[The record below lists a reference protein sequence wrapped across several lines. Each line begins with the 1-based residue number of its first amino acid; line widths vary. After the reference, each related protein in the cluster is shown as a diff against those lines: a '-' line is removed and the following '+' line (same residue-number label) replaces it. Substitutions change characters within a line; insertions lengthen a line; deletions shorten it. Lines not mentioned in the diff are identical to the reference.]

1 MTKNADFSAQIAS
14 CRIAFCCEGNT
25 CRSKMAQEI
34 WNARYFSFA
43 TADSFGFSANGKT
56 LTHPAVIAALKKGG
70 IEAVAT
76 PSTPLSHLTE
86 ATPSTPLSHL
96 TEGVEECANA
106 LPYAAV
112 VCATRTQKIL
122 LSAFAKERALTV
134 YAAEE
139 LIGRDIADPFGESD
153 ATYDALFTQ
162 TEQLCEVLA
171 QKLGFISGDKA
182 AKEKFMKIA
191 IGCDHGGYA
200 YKQTLSAHLQKKG
213 ITVEDKGCYNT
224 SSCDYPDYALPVAE
238 AVAKKQCD
246 LGVIICGTGIG
257 VSIVAN
263 KVPGVRASLCHDVFS
278 AKATRVHNDS
288 NVLCMGARVIGEG
301 LMLEIVDAYLSA
313 SFEGGRHQ
321 ARLDKIAAIEQKY
334 SK

>member
-1 MTKNADFSAQIAS
+1 LQASVNAA
-14 CRIAFCCEGNT
+14 EGGERT
-25 CRSKMAQEI
+25 
-34 WNARYFSFA
+34 
-43 TADSFGFSANGKT
+43 GGGGKGDT
-56 LTHPAVIAALKKGG
+56 DCLGHGKGG
-70 IEAVAT
+70 GGIAGIMLPKHREFDAAAMLASEGEGEGGVAPLKRKVGRAGVT
-76 PSTPLSHLTE
+76 P
-86 ATPSTPLSHL
+86 
-96 TEGVEECANA
+96 
-106 LPYAAV
+106 
-112 VCATRTQKIL
+112 
-122 LSAFAKERALTV
+122 
-134 YAAEE
+134 
-139 LIGRDIADPFGESD
+139 
-153 ATYDALFTQ
+153 
-162 TEQLCEVLA
+162 
-171 QKLGFISGDKA
+171 
-182 AKEKFMKIA
+182 
-191 IGCDHGGYA
+191 
-200 YKQTLSAHLQKKG
+200 
-213 ITVEDKGCYNT
+213 
-224 SSCDYPDYALPVAE
+224 LPVAE